1 METGDLHGA
10 IHGYKGIERFT
21 AYRKYFSQRIVYLM
35 DQLAKT
41 PDMDGRTLLDNTLI
55 YITSDMGDGG
65 SHTNANTPV
74 VLAGGAGGALV
85 SGRSIVYGSET
96 RLERMLDTI
105 CLAMGRILRLRITRL
120 TAARRAFNGLL
131 CNFWVDLLGPSGP
144 FFIFIFFLF

>member
-1 METGDLHGA
+1 MYSDSGATYLAPEVETGDLHGA
-10 IHGYKGIERFT
+10 IHGYMGIERFT
-21 AYRKYFSQRIVYLM
+21 AYRKYFSLM

-55 YITSDMGDGG
+55 YITSDMGDGN

-85 SGRSIVYGSET
+85 SGCSIVYGAET

-105 CLAMGRILRLRITRL
+105 CLAMGAGYNRCGLPRLWRRY
-120 TAARRAFNGLL
+120 RAFNGFVGLET
-131 CNFWVDLLGPSGP
+131 
-144 FFIFIFFLF
+144 